1 MSIKKNIDW
10 GLVLK
15 KGIEYIIS
23 IDFKEIK
30 GVKNWRNNVEQKLD
44 ALERQ
49 VEQLTDYI
57 KERDSLK

>member
-23 IDFKEIK
+23 IDFKSIK
-30 GVKNWRNNVEQKLD
+30 GVKNWRYGVEQKLD

-49 VEQLTDYI
+49 VEQLTEYI